1 MVTDILKGLYTGS
14 ISKVYSILNRSIYIA
29 EILNKQDALLFHT
42 GFGFKS
48 HRGTMFHLYY
58 DLKSAF
64 VIRSAEIKNPLY
76 GKIPQLLGLLCPLN
90 GGDYVNNF
98 YTKLTT
104 SFVLGNPKEEDE
116 NIEMKGFK
124 GINEIT
130 LGEIFE
136 PDNLQ
141 VQNRSVSLV
150 SSDGME
156 RIMHENFEI
165 QNEEQII
172 ANLPLYKTFSE
183 IVFINNHLLEKYDLN
198 RYKRETKQEWQS
210 DEDWYRSEFGD
221 AANDAWWNT
230 H

>member
-14 ISKVYSILNRSIYIA
+14 ISEIYSILNRSIYIT
-29 EILNKQDALLFHT
+29 EIQNKQDALLFHT

-48 HRGTMFHLYY
+48 HRATMFYLYY

-64 VIRSAEIKNPLY
+64 VIRSPEIKNPLY

-90 GGDYVNNF
+90 GSDYINNF
-98 YTKLTT
+98 YPKLTT
-104 SFVLGNPKEEDE
+104 SFVLEISKEVEE
-116 NIEMKGFK
+116 NIEMKGLK
-124 GINEIT
+124 GINQIT

-141 VQNRSVSLV
+141 VQNKAVTLV
-150 SSDGME
+150 SSEGTE
-156 RIMHENFEI
+156 SITHKNFEI
-165 QNEEQII
+165 QKEEQII
-172 ANLPLYKTFSE
+172 ATLPLYKTFNE
-183 IVFINNHLLEKYDLN
+183 VVFINNYSLEKYDLN
-198 RYKRETKQEWQS
+198 KYKRETKQEWQS